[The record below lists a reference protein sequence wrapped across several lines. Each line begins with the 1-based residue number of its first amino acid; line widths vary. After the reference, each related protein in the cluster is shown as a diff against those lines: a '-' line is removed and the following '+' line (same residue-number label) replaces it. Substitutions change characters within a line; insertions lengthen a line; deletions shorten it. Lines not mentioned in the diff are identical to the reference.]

1 MRPGRGA
8 GEVESPQKKPANAPL
23 HNHQV
28 GNGGAKNFEEE
39 EAEDHE
45 EEDEEEDDELVDNRN
60 NVITQ
65 SELFRS
71 YSEQNQLYVNNSN

>member
-1 MRPGRGA
+1 MRPGR
-8 GEVESPQKKPANAPL
+8 GEVESPQKKPANAPP
-23 HNHQV
+23 HNNQV

-71 YSEQNQLYVNNSN
+71 YSDQNQLYVNNSN